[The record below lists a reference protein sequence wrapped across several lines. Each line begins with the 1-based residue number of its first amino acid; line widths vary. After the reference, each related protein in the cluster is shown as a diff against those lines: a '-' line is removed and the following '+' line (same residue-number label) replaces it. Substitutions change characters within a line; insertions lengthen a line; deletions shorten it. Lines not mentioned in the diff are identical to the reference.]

1 MFDYSNDQ
9 VITLLRLK
17 IKERIAEMEFQTG
30 RRITLGEVAK
40 ATGINRMTLSKMV
53 NQRGYNTQSE
63 NLDRLCRYFDCRI
76 EDLVEYV
83 PDEEVASGDEQ
94 QKD

>member
-1 MFDYSNDQ
+1 M
-9 VITLLRLK
+9 LRLK

>member
-1 MFDYSNDQ
+1 M
-9 VITLLRLK
+9 LRLK

-83 PDEEVASGDEQ
+83 PDEQVASGDEQ
-94 QKD
+94 QKE